1 MNEETITGAELS
13 AWRSTRKLSL
23 REVAEMLGVTS
34 PSTISAWEDGQTIP
48 GPAQL
53 LLGWLIHG
61 KVPFGQEGEA
71 AGRLASAAWKVE
83 MTLEAFKR
91 LEAKAMAAGFEDIVD
106 YIAQLVLDDIEHE
119 DAAGGRESGIA
130 LLADEVSV
138 EPVPARQAV
147 VYPKPKKGGK
157 GL

>member
-1 MNEETITGAELS
+1 MLS
-13 AWRSTRKLSL
+13 
-23 REVAEMLGVTS
+23 
-34 PSTISAWEDGQTIP
+34 ISDAAINRWEKGEQDIP

-106 YIAQLVLDDIEHE
+106 YIAQLVLEDIEHE
-119 DAAGGRESGIA
+119 DAVRGREGDIA
-130 LLADEVSV
+130 LLSDAASV
-138 EPVPARQAV
+138 EAVPERVPV
-147 VYPKPKKGGK
+147 VYPKPKRGGGK
-157 GL
+157 R

>member
-1 MNEETITGAELS
+1 MITGSELKE
-13 AWRSTRKLSL
+13 WRKAKSL
-23 REVAEMLGVTS
+23 TQREVGDMLS
-34 PSTISAWEDGQTIP
+34 ISDAAINRWEKGEQDIP

-61 KVPFGQEGEA
+61 RVPFGQESEA

-106 YIAQLVLDDIEHE
+106 YIAQLVLEDIEQE
-119 DAAGGRESGIA
+119 QSGRVAPASEIA
-130 LLADEVSV
+130 LLADAPSKET
-138 EPVPARQAV
+138 VPA
-147 VYPKPKKGGK
+147 PKRVKYLPEKGKGGAE
-157 GL
+157 